1 MTRVALAAFALASGM
16 LVTSCGE
23 PRNEVSVKV
32 ETGDGRSTEV
42 RTEVSPEQAAA
53 VKEQLREK
61 TEQ

>member
-1 MTRVALAAFALASGM
+1 MTKVVLTVFALVSGM
-16 LVTSCGE
+16 LVASCGE

-32 ETGDGRSTEV
+32 ETEDGRSTEV

-53 VKEQLREK
+53 VKEQLQAK

>member
-1 MTRVALAAFALASGM
+1 MGKVVLALFALASGL

-32 ETGDGRSTEV
+32 ETEDGRSTEV

-61 TEQ
+61 TDQ